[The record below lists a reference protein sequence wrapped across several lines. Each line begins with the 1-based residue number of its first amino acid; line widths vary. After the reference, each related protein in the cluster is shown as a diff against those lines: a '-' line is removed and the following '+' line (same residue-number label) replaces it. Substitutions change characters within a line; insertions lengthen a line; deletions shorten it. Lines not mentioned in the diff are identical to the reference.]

1 MRIGGVFSVYK
12 GDNPIFL
19 RQALDSILTD
29 QTRLLDECVGVIE
42 GEIGIE
48 LTKVCNFFPQVKWLK
63 INQSNVFGLPKAL
76 NLAVDNINTDVV
88 LKIDTDDLYS
98 KERVESTE
106 SAFQNDQ
113 ALDLHGGQAQEF
125 SQDFT
130 KNFGLRSV
138 PLKKS
143 EILRFSKSR
152 NPFNGP
158 SVAFKKSSFVR
169 LGGFPQVEANEDY
182 CLWGLFLV
190 NNLNVSNSSE
200 VYVFMRGG
208 RDLVSRR
215 SSKRYRKGELQA
227 LMYLR
232 QIGLFNYCEFMRHV
246 IAKQIVRRLPVKW
259 NSYIYSKLREEKEE
273 ETSENLQSILQKKR
287 NEN

>member
-19 RQALDSILTD
+19 RQALDSILTY

-42 GEIGIE
+42 GEIGNE
-48 LTKVCNFFPQVKWLK
+48 LTKVCDLFPQVEWLK
-63 INQSNVFGLPKAL
+63 MNQSNVFGLPKAL
-76 NLAVDNINTDVV
+76 NIAVDKINTDIV
-88 LKIDTDDLYS
+88 LKIDTDDLYPNN
-98 KERVESTE
+98 RVEYSE
-106 SAFQNDQ
+106 SAFQNDES
-113 ALDLHGGQAQEF
+113 LDLHGGQAQEF

-138 PLKKS
+138 PLKKR

-158 SVAFKKSSFVR
+158 TVAFKKTTFLR

-190 NNLNVSNSSE
+190 NDLSVSNSSS
-200 VYVFMRGG
+200 VYAFMRGG
-208 RDLVSRR
+208 KDLVLRR
-215 SSKRYRKGELQA
+215 SSNQYRKGELQA
-227 LMYLR
+227 LKYLR
-232 QIGLFNYCEFMRHV
+232 QISLFNYSQYMFHV
-246 IAKQIVRRLPVKW
+246 IVKQILRTLSVKW
-259 NSYIYSKLREEKEE
+259 NSYIYSKLRNNKVQEIPN
-273 ETSENLQSILQKKR
+273 NLQTILQKNG

>member
-19 RQALDSILTD
+19 RQALNSILID

-42 GEIGIE
+42 GEIGNE
-48 LTKVCNFFPQVKWLK
+48 LTQVCDVFPQVKWLK
-63 INQSNVFGLPKAL
+63 MNQSNAFDLPKAL
-76 NLAVDNINTDVV
+76 NIAVDKINTDIV
-88 LKIDTDDLYS
+88 LKIDTDDLYPNN
-98 KERVESTE
+98 RVEFTE

-113 ALDLHGGQAQEF
+113 SLDLHGGQAQEF

-158 SVAFKKSSFVR
+158 SVAFKKSAFVKF
-169 LGGFPQVEANEDY
+169 GGFPQVEANEDY

-190 NNLNVSNSSE
+190 NDLNVSNSSE
-200 VYVFMRGG
+200 VYVYMRGG
-208 RDLVSRR
+208 NDLVSRR
-215 SSKRYRKGELQA
+215 SSRRYRKGELQA
-227 LMYLR
+227 LKYLR
-232 QIGLFNYCEFMRHV
+232 HIGLFTYSQFMRHV

-259 NSYIYSKLREEKEE
+259 NSYIYSKLRREKGQ
-273 ETSENLQSILQKKR
+273 ETPDNLQIILQKDR